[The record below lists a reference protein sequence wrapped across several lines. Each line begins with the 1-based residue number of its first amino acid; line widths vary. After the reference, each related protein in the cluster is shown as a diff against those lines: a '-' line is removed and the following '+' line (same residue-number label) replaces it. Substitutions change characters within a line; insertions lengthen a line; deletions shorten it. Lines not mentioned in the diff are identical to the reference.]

1 MNVLLLSIGNLKD
14 VRQHE
19 IYTDLLR
26 EFRDRGHSVY
36 AISTY
41 ERRVNKETE
50 FKEEFGI
57 KMLRVKIGNITKC
70 GTLEKGIST
79 VTLQSEFKKA
89 IKKYLS
95 DVVFDLVLYSTP
107 PITLCSV
114 VEYIKKRD
122 GAHTYLMLKDI
133 FPQNALDI
141 GILAEGGVKG
151 AIYKYFKA
159 KEKKLYEIS
168 DSIGCMS
175 PANVQYLLEHNPE
188 LDASKVGLCPNC
200 IEVQDFVLNKEE
212 INLMRDKY
220 GIPKD
225 KRVFVYGG
233 NLGKPQD
240 VPFIIECL
248 KTQTENKKAYFLIVG
263 DGAEYGTLEKFF
275 NENKCD
281 NMRLMKTMPKDD
293 YDRMTAACDIGLI
306 FLDYRFTIPNYPSRM
321 LAYMQTAL
329 PVLAC
334 TDEATDIAQTVT
346 DGGFGWWCPSNSPKV
361 FSALVEKIIDEP
373 LEEKK
378 EKSFSVLKEQ
388 FDVSRAYELIMERY
402 NRK

>member
-26 EFRDRGHSVY
+26 EFRDRGHTVY

-50 FKEEFGI
+50 FKEEHGI

-70 GTLEKGIST
+70 GTIEKGIST
-79 VTLQSEFKKA
+79 VTLQSAFKKA

-107 PITLCSV
+107 PITLCNV

-141 GILAEGGVKG
+141 GILTKSGPKGV
-151 AIYKYFKA
+151 IYRYFKA

-175 PANVQYLLEHNPE
+175 PANVRYLLDHNPW
-188 LDASKVGLCPNC
+188 LDKSKVGLCPNC

-212 INLMRDKY
+212 INIMREKY

-225 KRVFVYGG
+225 KRVYVYGG
-233 NLGKPQD
+233 NLGKPQG

-248 KTQTENKKAYFLIVG
+248 KTQMNNDDAYFLIVG
-263 DGAEYGTLEKFF
+263 DGAEYSALERFF
-275 NENKCD
+275 NENKCE

-293 YDRMTAACDIGLI
+293 YDRMTAACDVGLI
-306 FLDYRFTIPNYPSRM
+306 FLDYRFTIPNYPSRI

-329 PVLAC
+329 PVFAC
-334 TDEATDIAQTVT
+334 TDEATDIAQTIT
-346 DGGFGWWCPSNSPKV
+346 EGGFGWWCPSNSPKH
-361 FSALVEKIIDEP
+361 FAELIEKINDEP
-373 LEEKK
+373 LEEMK
-378 EKSFSVLKEQ
+378 EKSFRVLKEQ
-388 FDVSRAYELIMERY
+388 FDVSTAYELILERY